1 MQFTD
6 YPQLLLQGLCLR
18 DSLTF
23 NELSEFTTI
32 DIERLYDINLG
43 AVMTADELLLLILN
57 MGINDADITN
67 CVRLAQQ
74 MGEKNDNY
82 YERRI

>member
-1 MQFTD
+1 MQFTE
-6 YPQLLLQGLCLR
+6 YPRLLIQGLCLR
-18 DSLTF
+18 YSLTF

-74 MGEKNDNY
+74 MGDKNDHNKQ
-82 YERRI
+82 RRI

>member
-1 MQFTD
+1 MQFTE
-6 YPQLLLQGLCLR
+6 YPRLLLQGLCLR

-43 AVMTADELLLLILN
+43 AVMTADELLLIILN

-74 MGEKNDNY
+74 TRGNL
-82 YERRI
+82 

>member
-1 MQFTD
+1 MQLEN
-6 YPQLLLQGLCLR
+6 YPRLLIQGLCLR

-23 NELSEFTTI
+23 SDLSEFTTI
-32 DIERLYDINLG
+32 ELERLYEINLG
-43 AVMTADELLLLILN
+43 AVMTADELLLIILN

-67 CVRLAQQ
+67 CVRSAQQ
-74 MGEKNDNY
+74 LGDKNDNY

>member
-23 NELSEFTTI
+23 YELSEFTTI

-43 AVMTADELLLLILN
+43 AVMTADELLLIILN
-57 MGINDADITN
+57 MGLTDEDITLS
-67 CVRLAQQ
+67 VRYAQQ
-74 MGEKNDNY
+74 LRGNL
-82 YERRI
+82 

>member
-1 MQFTD
+1 MQFTE
-6 YPQLLLQGLCLR
+6 YPRLLIQGLCLR

-23 NELSEFTTI
+23 YELSEFTTI

-74 MGEKNDNY
+74 MGDKNDNY